1 MTMWARVEDGKITEI
16 IPYPKTIVVDEI
28 THPRAIFLSWTDAD
42 RRAIGIYEVQPASRL
57 NERFYTSK
65 NPTYAVSGNKVVET
79 IEKAADKKLD
89 DTNNVDENGDPILD
103 DHDNQTVTLG
113 LKSQAKLKADKSAHG
128 FIKGFGWLV
137 QRKVTADTAIPSDV
151 TTYMAAVRT
160 AHASICTA
168 IDNASDLD
176 AFIVLHT
183 DEYNED
189 GSLKTVRKVNDWPDD
204 YGVEGYRR

>member
-1 MTMWARVEDGKITEI
+1 MWARVEDNKVVEI
-16 IPYPKTIVVDEI
+16 IAHPKPLTVDGI
-28 THPRAIFLSWTDAD
+28 SHPRAIFSAWTDAD

-57 NERFYTSK
+57 DERFYTPK

-128 FIKGFGWLV
+128 FIKGFGWLM
-137 QRKVTADTAIPSDV
+137 QRKVSADKAIPSAI
-151 TTYMAAVRT
+151 TTYIAAVRT
-160 AHASICTA
+160 AHESIATA
-168 IDNASDLD
+168 IAACNTMTK
-176 AFIVLHT
+176 FIAIHT
-183 DEYNED
+183 DEYNDD

-204 YGVEGYRR
+204 YGVKEYRR

>member
-1 MTMWARVEDGKITEI
+1 MWARVEDNEVVEI
-16 IPYPKTIVVDEI
+16 ITHPKPLTVDGI
-28 THPRAIFLSWTDAD
+28 SHPRAIFSAWTDAD
-42 RRAIGIYEVQPASRL
+42 RRAIGIYEVQPASGL
-57 NERFYTSK
+57 NERFYTPK

-113 LKSQAKLKADKSAHG
+113 LKSQAKLQADRYANSSLQG
-128 FIKGFGWLV
+128 FNWLV

-151 TTYMAAVRT
+151 ATYMAAVRT

-183 DEYNED
+183 NELNED
-189 GSLKTVRKVNDWPDD
+189 GSLKTVQKVNDWPDD
-204 YGVEGYRR
+204 YEVKGYRR

>member
-1 MTMWARVEDGKITEI
+1 MWARVEDNEVVEI
-16 IPYPKTIVVDEI
+16 LAHPKPLTVDGI
-28 THPRAIFLSWTDAD
+28 SHPRAIFSAWTDAD

-113 LKSQAKLKADKSAHG
+113 LKSQAKLQADKSAHG

-137 QRKVTADTAIPSDV
+137 QRKVSADTAVPSDV
-151 TTYMAAVRT
+151 LHYMAAVRT
-160 AHASICTA
+160 AHASIQTA
-168 IDNASDLD
+168 IDDAADMP
-176 AFIVLHT
+176 AFIALHT
-183 DEYNED
+183 EEYNED
-189 GSLKTVRKVNDWPDD
+189 GTLKTVRKVNDWPDD
-204 YGVEGYRR
+204 YGVKGYRR

>member
-1 MTMWARVEDGKITEI
+1 MWARVEDNEVVEI
-16 IPYPKTIVVDEI
+16 FAHPKPLTVDGI
-28 THPRAIFLSWTDAD
+28 SHPRAIFSAWTDAD

-57 NERFYTSK
+57 DERFYTPK

-89 DTNNVDENGDPILD
+89 DTNNVDENGDPVLD

-113 LKSQAKLKADKSAHG
+113 LKSQAKLQADRYANSSLQG
-128 FIKGFGWLV
+128 FNWLV
-137 QRKVTADTAIPSDV
+137 QRKVTADTAVPSDV

-183 DEYNED
+183 DELNED

-204 YGVEGYRR
+204 YGVKGYRR

>member
-1 MTMWARVEDGKITEI
+1 MWAKVEDNEVVEI
-16 IPYPKTIVVDEI
+16 LAHPKPLTVDGI
-28 THPRAIFLSWTDAD
+28 SHPRAIFSAWTDAD
-42 RRAIGIYEVQPASRL
+42 RRAIGIYEVQSASKL
-57 NERFYTSK
+57 DERFYTPK

-79 IEKAADKKLD
+79 IEKAADKKLT
-89 DTNNVDENGDPILD
+89 DTDNVDENGDPILD

-183 DEYNED
+183 DELNED
-189 GSLKTVRKVNDWPDD
+189 GTLKTVRKVNDWPDD
-204 YGVEGYRR
+204 YGVKGYKR